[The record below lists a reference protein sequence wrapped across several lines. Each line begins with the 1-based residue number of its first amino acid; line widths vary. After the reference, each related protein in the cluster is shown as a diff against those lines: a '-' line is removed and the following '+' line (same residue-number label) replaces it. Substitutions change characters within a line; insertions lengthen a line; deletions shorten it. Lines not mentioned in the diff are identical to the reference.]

1 MNMLDSPMF
10 LTFEGVTKFYGPVIG
25 VNDISCRI
33 GPGITGLLGANGAG
47 KSTMLKLASGQ
58 LRPSLG
64 QTRIG
69 DHPAWSTAAKE
80 HLGYSPDINSFY
92 EEMTGREF
100 VYTMAKL
107 HGYSARRARERTD
120 IALEQVGMSDRA
132 GRRIAGCSHGMRQRI
147 KLGQALVAEPRV
159 LLLDE
164 PLTGIDPGGRREI
177 NGLLRRLA
185 DQGLTILVSSHILVE
200 VEHLADTIL
209 IISRGRILASGTIQ
223 EVRGLIAD
231 QPFTVEIVADDAR
244 RLAGLLIGSTEV
256 RSIDLRDA
264 SLVVRTRNPR
274 QFFTAL
280 GQVVVEHGL
289 ELRRV
294 ETLDA
299 GADAVFEYLQA

>member
-1 MNMLDSPMF
+1 MN
-10 LTFEGVTKFYGPVIG
+10 LTFDGVTKFYGPVIG

-33 GPGITGLLGANGAG
+33 TPGITGLLGANGAG

-64 QTRIG
+64 QVRIG
-69 DHPAWSTAAKE
+69 DHAAWSTAAKE

-100 VYTMAKL
+100 VYTLARL
-107 HGYSARRARERTD
+107 HGYAAREARQRTEA
-120 IALEQVGMSDRA
+120 ALAEVGMTDRA
-132 GRRIAGCSHGMRQRI
+132 HRRIAGCSHGMRQRI
-147 KLGQALVAEPRV
+147 KLAQALVAEPQV

-177 NGLLRRLA
+177 NLLLRRLA
-185 DQGLTILVSSHILVE
+185 DRGLTILVSSHILVE
-200 VEHLADTIL
+200 VEQLADAIL
-209 IISRGRILASGTIQ
+209 IIARGRIMASGTIA

-231 QPFTVEIVADDAR
+231 QPFTVAIVAGEAR
-244 RLAGLLIGSTEV
+244 RLAGLLIDSAEV
-256 RSIDLRDA
+256 RSVELRDD

-280 GQVVVEHGL
+280 GQVVLENGL